1 MNIMTA
7 LFDQDEVTRALIA
20 AKEARKEKA
29 TKLED
34 IKSIMANFG
43 ISLDKALDGLGIP
56 DAERAYYIQQ
66 IEGKKEQK

>member
-29 TKLED
+29 TRLDD
-34 IKSIMANFG
+34 IKSIMTNLG
-43 ISLDKALDGLGIP
+43 ISLEKAMNVLEIP
-56 DAERAYYIQQ
+56 VSERAYYIQQ
-66 IEGKKEQK
+66 IEGKADNK